1 LVCSNCG
8 GTNLINDLEAGEEV
22 CAECGFVVSEGVLD
36 TGPEWTAFTLT
47 ERNDRART
55 GTQITPMLFDRGLST
70 NFRGLKDGAGKP
82 LDVATLGKMNR
93 LRRYDHKSK
102 INDTQA
108 RNLSM
113 AMPEV
118 DRVATL
124 IHLSETAK
132 SQAAQ
137 IYRKALDKDLIRGRS
152 IEAFVAAS
160 IYAVCRMNGIPR
172 SLRNIAKVSTRKYLE
187 LAWVY
192 RILVKELGLRMPIDD
207 SAKFIT
213 NIASK
218 LGVARRT
225 EQRAVDILVSARRH
239 KGLAGKYPG
248 SVAAAAL
255 YIACFENKEK
265 RTQKDVAHAAGTS
278 EVTLRNRVRSL
289 GVDLGR

>member
-1 LVCSNCG
+1 M
-8 GTNLINDLEAGEEV
+8 EAGEEV

-36 TGPEWTAFTLT
+36 TGPEWRAFTLS

-55 GTQITPMLFDRGLST
+55 GTQMTPTLYDGGLST

-82 LDVATLGKMNR
+82 LNVATLGKMNR

-108 RNLSM
+108 RNLSI
-113 AMPEV
+113 AMPEL

-124 IHLSETAK
+124 IHLSELPK

-137 IYRKALDKDLIRGRS
+137 IYRRALDKDLIRGRS

-160 IYAVCRMNGIPR
+160 IYAVCRLNGIPR
-172 SLRNIAKVSTRKYLE
+172 SLRNISNVSTREHLE
-187 LAWVY
+187 VARVY

-207 SAKFIT
+207 STKFIT

-218 LGVARRT
+218 LGIERRT
-225 EQRAVDILVSARRH
+225 EQRAVDILMSAKKR

-248 SVAAAAL
+248 GVAAAAL
-255 YIACFENKEK
+255 YLACFENKEK

>member
-1 LVCSNCG
+1 M
-8 GTNLINDLEAGEEV
+8 EAGEEV

-36 TGPEWTAFTLT
+36 TGPEWRAFTLG

-55 GTQITPMLFDRGLST
+55 GTQITPTLYDRGLST

-82 LDVATLGKMNR
+82 LNVATLGKMNR

-108 RNLSM
+108 RNLSI
-113 AMPEV
+113 AMPEL

-124 IHLSETAK
+124 IHLSELPK

-160 IYAVCRMNGIPR
+160 IYAVCRLNGIPR
-172 SLRNIAKVSTRKYLE
+172 SLRNISKVSTREHLE
-187 LAWVY
+187 VARVY
-192 RILVKELGLRMPIDD
+192 RILVNELGLRMPIDD
-207 SAKFIT
+207 STKFIT

-218 LGVARRT
+218 LGIERRT
-225 EQRAVDILVSARRH
+225 EQRAVDILMSAKKH

-248 SVAAAAL
+248 GVAAAAL
-255 YIACFENKEK
+255 YLACFENKEK